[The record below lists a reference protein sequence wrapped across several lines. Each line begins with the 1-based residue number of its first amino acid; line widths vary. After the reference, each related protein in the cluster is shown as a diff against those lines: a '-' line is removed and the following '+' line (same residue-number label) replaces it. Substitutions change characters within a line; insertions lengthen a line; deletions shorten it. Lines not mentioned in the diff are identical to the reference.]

1 MSERLRRL
9 GQRTLVA
16 ALWLAGGYYLLLGGE
31 YSSLDLR
38 TLRQEQRKLG
48 GRVDSLAA
56 VTDSLEA
63 WADSLEAIPA
73 VIEKVARERYGF
85 IRDGE
90 QLFRDSYT
98 AGWSSLV
105 ARRAHNPK
113 VAGSNPAPAIR

>member
-16 ALWLAGGYYLLLGGE
+16 ARWLAGGYYLLLGGE

-38 TLRQEQRKLG
+38 SLRQEQRTLG

-73 VIEKVARERYGF
+73 LIEKVARERYGF

-90 QLFRDSYT
+90 QLFRFIEVDT
-98 AGWSSLV
+98 GAN
-105 ARRAHNPK
+105 R
-113 VAGSNPAPAIR
+113 

>member
-38 TLRQEQRKLG
+38 SLRQEQRTLG

-56 VTDSLEA
+56 ITDSLEA

-73 VIEKVARERYGF
+73 LIEKVARERYGF

-90 QLFRDSYT
+90 QLFRFIEVDT
-98 AGWSSLV
+98 GAN
-105 ARRAHNPK
+105 R
-113 VAGSNPAPAIR
+113 

>member
-38 TLRQEQRKLG
+38 SLRQEQRTLG

-73 VIEKVARERYGF
+73 LIEKVARERYGF

-90 QLFRDSYT
+90 QLFRFIEGDT
-98 AGWSSLV
+98 GAN
-105 ARRAHNPK
+105 R
-113 VAGSNPAPAIR
+113 

>member
-1 MSERLRRL
+1 MSERLRRF

-38 TLRQEQRKLG
+38 ELRLEQRTLG
-48 GRVDSLAA
+48 QRTDSLAA

-63 WADSLEAIPA
+63 WADSLESVPS

-90 QLFRDSYT
+90 HLFRFIEVDT
-98 AGWSSLV
+98 GAG
-105 ARRAHNPK
+105 RR
-113 VAGSNPAPAIR
+113 VDR

>member
-38 TLRQEQRKLG
+38 ALRQEQRTLG

-73 VIEKVARERYGF
+73 LIEKVARERYGF

-90 QLFRDSYT
+90 QLFRFIEVDT
-98 AGWSSLV
+98 GAN
-105 ARRAHNPK
+105 R
-113 VAGSNPAPAIR
+113 

>member
-9 GQRTLVA
+9 GQRMLVG
-16 ALWLAGGYYLLLGGE
+16 ALWLAGGYYLFLGGE

-38 TLRQEQRKLG
+38 SLREEQSTLSQRI
-48 GRVDSLAA
+48 DSLAA

-63 WADSLEAIPA
+63 WADSLESEPS

-90 QLFRDSYT
+90 RLFRFIEVDT
-98 AGWSSLV
+98 GIGGRV
-105 ARRAHNPK
+105 DR
-113 VAGSNPAPAIR
+113 

>member
-16 ALWLAGGYYLLLGGE
+16 ALWLAGGYYLILGGE

-38 TLRQEQRKLG
+38 ALRQEQRTLV

-73 VIEKVARERYGF
+73 LIEKVARERYGF

-90 QLFRDSYT
+90 QLFRFIEVDT
-98 AGWSSLV
+98 GAN
-105 ARRAHNPK
+105 R
-113 VAGSNPAPAIR
+113 

>member
-1 MSERLRRL
+1 MSERLRRF
-9 GQRTLVA
+9 GQRALVA

-38 TLRQEQRKLG
+38 ELRLEQRTLG
-48 GRVDSLAA
+48 QRTDSLAA

-63 WADSLEAIPA
+63 WADSLESVPS

-90 QLFRDSYT
+90 HLFRFIEVDT
-98 AGWSSLV
+98 GAG
-105 ARRAHNPK
+105 RR
-113 VAGSNPAPAIR
+113 VDR

>member
-1 MSERLRRL
+1 MSERLRRF

-38 TLRQEQRKLG
+38 TLRQEQRTLG
-48 GRVDSLAA
+48 QRADSLAA

-63 WADSLEAIPA
+63 WADSLESVPA

-90 QLFRDSYT
+90 HLFRFIEVDT
-98 AGWSSLV
+98 GAG
-105 ARRAHNPK
+105 RR
-113 VAGSNPAPAIR
+113 VDR

>member
-31 YSSLDLR
+31 SSSLDLR
-38 TLRQEQRKLG
+38 SLRQEQRTLG

-73 VIEKVARERYGF
+73 LIEKVARERYGF

-90 QLFRDSYT
+90 QLFRFIEVDT
-98 AGWSSLV
+98 GAN
-105 ARRAHNPK
+105 R
-113 VAGSNPAPAIR
+113 